1 MTRSPQDSLDSPPFS
16 IIIPVYNDWGPLYEC
31 LRSLATQIEAPDFE
45 VLIID
50 DGSREVSPDCIREW
64 SKKLKLV
71 ILRQGHAGIS
81 TARNRG
87 VKNSRGRVLVFV
99 DADCKLRE
107 DCLAE
112 LHSALRFLPYHNYFQ
127 LRLIG
132 DVESLIGR
140 AEELRLLVIQR
151 HMLRTNGCI
160 RYLNTAGFAMRR
172 ESAEVNGVFEPDAKR
187 AEDTLFLLNL
197 MRDGELPY
205 FVDTAVVKHVIPLTL
220 AQCLA
225 KDLRSNFL
233 EARAYDKLAT
243 RGVKFRVSHS
253 ERVEMLR
260 AMWKVSAEQPIG
272 RAAWCVVAA
281 RQAIRLVTLVI
292 VGRSSLGGR
301 PEQKENPAP
310 TP

>member
-1 MTRSPQDSLDSPPFS
+1 VTRSPQDSGDSLPLS
-16 IIIPVYNDWGPLYEC
+16 VIIPVYNDWRPLDEC
-31 LRSLATQIEAPDFE
+31 LRSLAAQIEAPDFE
-45 VLIID
+45 VLVID
-50 DGSREVSPDCIREW
+50 DGSREVSPDYIREW
-64 SKKLKLV
+64 SKKLKVAV
-71 ILRQGHAGIS
+71 IRQGHAGIS
-81 TARNRG
+81 AARNRG
-87 VKNSRGRVLVFV
+87 VKKSNGRILVFV
-99 DADCKLRE
+99 DADCKLRK

-112 LHSALRFLPYHNYFQ
+112 LHSALSFLPDHNYFQ

-132 DVESLIGR
+132 DVGSLIGR
-140 AEELRLLVIQR
+140 AEELRLLIIQK

-172 ESAEVNGVFEPDAKR
+172 ESAEVDGVFEPDAKR

-205 FVDTAVVKHVIPLTL
+205 FVDTAVVKHAIPLTL
-220 AQCLA
+220 AQCMA

-260 AMWKVSAEQPIG
+260 AMWKVSAERPIG
-272 RAAWCVVAA
+272 RGAWCVVAA

-292 VGRSSLGGR
+292 VGRSIIGGR
-301 PEQKENPAP
+301 AE
-310 TP
+310 